1 MEAHISMEQKERQ
14 QHFIYLLL
22 LTLCG
27 VVLLSVIFLRKMDS
41 PFKNDMAF
49 EMYLLEE
56 HQHFNARQQD
66 IAPFMSKTFDK
77 IEVLPISQLQGFSET
92 DITNSIAD
100 IASITENKQ
109 ITDIRK
115 ENYGQIAL
123 FYKMYFA
130 DKKIAFAK
138 LQNITQYEKQY
149 TECSIGFKE
158 KEQQLSQKN
167 AAIAARSN

>member
-1 MEAHISMEQKERQ
+1 MDTHMSMAQKERQ
-14 QHFIYLLL
+14 QHFVYLLL
-22 LTLCG
+22 LLLG
-27 VVLLSVIFLRKMDS
+27 AVILLSIIFLRKMDS

-56 HQHFNARQQD
+56 HQHFNDRQQD
-66 IAPFMSKTFDK
+66 IAPFMAKTFDK
-77 IEVLPISQLQGFSET
+77 IEVLPINQLQGFAET

-100 IASITENKQ
+100 IAGIADNKTL
-109 ITDIRK
+109 TDVRK
-115 ENYGQIAL
+115 ENYTQVAL
-123 FYKMYFA
+123 FYKMYLS

-138 LQNITQYEKQY
+138 LQNIDEYEKQY